1 MLSTN
6 DFAQRVWVSLEDIRE
21 RLAVLE
27 TEMRHARCH
36 LHRLESNQHSHP
48 PVNQGASP
56 AGAAWVNQ
64 AGQAVSDLIPVN
76 GATFTLRLSRRAL
89 GGGGILGGGLAGIA
103 AGTAKAL
110 GWW

>member
-27 TEMRHARCH
+27 TELRHTRSH
-36 LHRLESNQHSHP
+36 LQRLESNQHNHAT
-48 PVNQGASP
+48 ASP
-56 AGAAWVNQ
+56 AGPAWVNQ
-64 AGQAVSDLIPVN
+64 AGQVVSDLVPVN

-89 GGGGILGGGLAGIA
+89 GGGGLLGGGLAGIA

>member
-27 TEMRHARCH
+27 TEMRHARRH

-56 AGAAWVNQ
+56 VGAIWVNQ
-64 AGQAVSDLIPVN
+64 AGQAVGDLFPVN

>member
-27 TEMRHARCH
+27 TELRHTRSH
-36 LHRLESNQHSHP
+36 LQRLESNQHNH
-48 PVNQGASP
+48 ATTSP
-56 AGAAWVNQ
+56 AGPAWVNQ
-64 AGQAVSDLIPVN
+64 AGQVVSDLVPVN

-89 GGGGILGGGLAGIA
+89 GGGGLLGGGLAGIA

>member
-6 DFAQRVWVSLEDIRE
+6 DFAHQVWVSLEDIRE

-36 LHRLESNQHSHP
+36 LQRLETNQHHHAAPEGSTWLNQAATDLA
-48 PVNQGASP
+48 PVNS
-56 AGAAWVNQ
+56 
-64 AGQAVSDLIPVN
+64 
-76 GATFTLRLSRRAL
+76 ATFTLRLSRRAL
-89 GGGGILGGGLAGIA
+89 GGGGLLGGSLAGLGAGA
-103 AGTAKAL
+103 AKVL